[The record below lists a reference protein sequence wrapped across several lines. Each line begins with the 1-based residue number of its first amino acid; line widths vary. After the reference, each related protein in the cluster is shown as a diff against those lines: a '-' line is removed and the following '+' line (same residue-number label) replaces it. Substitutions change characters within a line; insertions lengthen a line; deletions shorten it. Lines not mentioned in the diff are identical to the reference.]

1 MDVLR
6 SLITVGCLVRAGN
19 EHGVVRDFDAR
30 LNIVSVQFSATGFAE
45 SVGAVNEEELRRLG
59 VIRDYHFTKL
69 RAGNDET
76 EQYVTGDVTKEFPK
90 QGWAIDE
97 QRVLATPDYR
107 TGRIG

>member
-6 SLITVGCLVRAGN
+6 SLITVGCLVRAPDGR
-19 EHGVVRDFDAR
+19 HGAIAEFDAR
-30 LNIVSVQFSATGFAE
+30 LNICTVQF
-45 SVGAVNEEELRRLG
+45 GASG
-59 VIRDYHFTKL
+59 PHQDYHFTKL

-76 EQYVTGDVTKEFPK
+76 EQHVTGTVTKAFPK
-90 QGWAIDE
+90 VGWAIDE